1 MKPIFSSLKVL
12 LVTLFAAS
20 SCLADLAADFGALTS
35 GISGQAIASPGTSGT
50 VAPFGAASFPVL
62 LGTASPVQAP
72 AAAGRHGD
80 SYDPSAGRAVA
91 FSHTGF
97 FDTGAGARSTL
108 FTNSILWASKQ
119 AAPAGTT
126 VAIAS
131 SAVSSSFVSGLGY
144 TTTAVGTNLT
154 AANLSSAH
162 VLVLSAHANFT
173 ASAVTNIKN
182 FAAAGG
188 GIVITST
195 PWALGASNYA
205 NANSILDPFGL
216 CYSLDYSDDSSW
228 TVAAAAYPAFQSALP
243 AADALIA
250 DKEGTAVM
258 SAANRSA
265 AANAIFQVTQIRIDI
280 PALAAKLALLSDS
293 AHYGMIAPTAAAP
306 INTTNKPV
314 EKMIASYQSKTFD
327 QLTPAQLFVHPSASD
342 FPGLPTAGAATVT
355 KTVTINGNTSV
366 DFYMNQ
372 GGRPTRFE
380 TGLYAAPGATVTITI
395 PGDKTAQGI
404 QAHISPNG
412 SQDST
417 FNITNWTFFPKL
429 WRRVDLTQ
437 ASTQTGHVMGGL
449 ITLMIPPGKSL
460 GNFEVTISG
469 AIEAPVFVLG
479 QNTDAEWNATLK
491 SKPAPYGYIQN
502 SKLTIYVP
510 KTQLAAMNNP
520 EAVTGYW
527 KQVMDI
533 ADEYYGYTTYR
544 KRGEAIAT
552 ARYVAAGAAYASY
565 PIEAGWGTG
574 SDEMLEGARING
586 HWGNYH
592 ELGHN
597 YQDIFDGTFV
607 IALSAE
613 VDVNLF
619 PGMIYTLL
627 HDRTAWDG
635 AHSTYDASSRLP
647 KRQQYL
653 ALSDAEKTW
662 QKAHDITPVAYDF
675 YFNLSEAFGW
685 QAFKTM
691 LTRLMRYL
699 QSPSSATDPA
709 LHALSSGDANFK
721 RNRFYMLMCDATG
734 RNLDSYFQRYGLGKV
749 GAGQEITQSVK
760 DAIAAK
766 GYPVWTDNTPID
778 ALSTP
783 SNLHVSEDASPGTEI
798 HQLVA
803 TDAEEPGTIWDY
815 SITAGNTGNAFTID
829 RRTGKLRVQ
838 KVDAETLGTYN
849 LTVQVQDNGVPRFS
863 TTSSFTVAV
872 DNVSEAP
879 QLEGKLFTA
888 TSAMANGASLGTMG
902 LAIEQGRTLG
912 SLEIVAGNSGQFSI
926 NPATRAITVTNAASL
941 PNPGV
946 VVLTIRAIDSAGVSG
961 FGTATILCNRS
972 TGVLEERWPG
982 ASISG
987 NPTVTNTFSSFTSG
1001 QNAAESYIRRV
1012 SGWLVPPASGVYTF
1026 WIASDDGST
1035 LSLGADEKEPGKQA
1049 IASVSGYT
1057 GFQAWMAQPS
1067 QKSTPVFLQAGRAY
1081 YIEAI
1086 QQEGGGG
1093 DHVAVAWQGPG
1104 IAQQVIPGTALIP
1117 RNATSSFPAS
1127 GALPAIT
1134 ITSPEEGAFLFVP
1147 GTFPITT
1154 ELEENTLTISKVQ
1167 FFDGETLI
1175 GEDATAPYSLDWVNP
1190 APGTHALRARIAH
1203 TAGTVDSNARIVTVA
1218 AAGAPL
1224 LSLDSPLADE
1234 ISIPA
1239 NVGLVLES
1247 TVLDNTP
1254 ASLAVSWSKLSG
1266 PGTVS
1271 FGNAS
1276 APDTSASFSA
1286 AGDYVLRLTASDGSQ
1301 ESTRDLTVHVGVTPL
1316 QLISADVNAPRTGS
1330 SSLSDG
1336 VVTISGAGND
1346 IYGTSDQFHFYHEQV
1361 SGDFDF
1367 RARLASKTISSVG
1380 AHTALM
1386 ARESLAA
1393 NSAHAAVSQESSGST
1408 YLMQRAS
1415 SGASTSINIG
1425 SAVNNTPPTW
1435 MRLARTGNSIRGY
1448 ISDDGVTWTEKGPI
1462 TPALSGTVLLGFAV
1476 SNSESSAGA
1485 ALNVATFDNISG
1497 LSSGNVG
1504 ALVAAGP
1511 DQNITLPQTALA
1523 GSASD
1528 DGQPNPPGMLAT
1540 RWTKLSG
1547 PGSANFANANS
1558 PVSQVSFSVPGN
1570 YLLRLVADDGQVKTF
1585 DDLAITMPSPFANW
1599 RAARFGAAAGDELVA
1614 GANADPNRNGIANLL
1629 EYAFGM
1635 DPEAQGTVSP
1645 VLLGDQGGRI
1655 RLTFTRDPSATDL
1668 DLLVQAG
1675 SDLSGEWVDLARS
1688 ENGEPFGPLVPGVEV
1703 SETTSG
1709 DLLEVGLLDLPRAS
1723 LPDTRRRFLRVV
1735 AIMP

>member
-1 MKPIFSSLKVL
+1 MFSLLKVVL
-12 LVTLFAAS
+12 LTVLAS
-20 SCLADLAADFGALTS
+20 QLCRADIAADFGALTS
-35 GISGQAIASPGTSGT
+35 GVSGQAIASPGTSGT
-50 VAPFGAASFPVL
+50 VAPFGAASFPIL

-97 FDTGAGARSTL
+97 FDTASGARSTL

-119 AAPAGTT
+119 AATAGTT

-131 SAVSSSFVSGLGY
+131 NAVSSSFLTGLGY

-162 VLVLSAHANFT
+162 VLVLSAHSNFT

-195 PWALGASNYA
+195 PWALASGNYA

-216 CYSLDYSDDSSW
+216 CYSLDYSDDGSW
-228 TVAAAAYPAFQSALP
+228 TVAASAYPAFQSALP

-258 SAANRSA
+258 TAANRSA

-314 EKMIASYQSKTFD
+314 EKMLASYQSKTFD

-355 KTVTINGNTSV
+355 RTVTINGNTST

-437 ASTQTGHVMGGL
+437 ASTQTGHVFGGL
-449 ITLMIPPGKSL
+449 ITLMVPPGKSL
-460 GNFEVTISG
+460 GNFNVTISG
-469 AIEAPVFVLG
+469 AIEAPAFVLG

-491 SKPAPYGYIQN
+491 NNPAPYGYIQN

-574 SDEMLEGARING
+574 SDEMLNGARLNG

-597 YQDIFDGTFV
+597 YQDIFDSTFV

-635 AHSTYDASSRLP
+635 AHSTYDASTRLP
-647 KRQQYL
+647 ARQQYL
-653 ALSDAEKTW
+653 ALTDAEKTW
-662 QKAHDITPVAYDF
+662 QKAHDIGPVAYDF

-685 QAFKTM
+685 QAYKTM
-691 LTRLMRYL
+691 FTRLMRYL
-699 QSPSSATDPA
+699 QSPSSATDAA
-709 LHALSSGDANFK
+709 LNALSSSDPNFK

-734 RNLDSYFQRYGLGKV
+734 RNLDAYFQRYGLGKV

-766 GYPVWTDNTPID
+766 GYPSWTDNTPID
-778 ALSTP
+778 SLSTP
-783 SNLHVSEDASPGTEI
+783 ANLHVSEDASPGTEVYQFI
-798 HQLVA
+798 A
-803 TDAEEPGTIWDY
+803 TDAEEPGSIWDY
-815 SITAGNTGNAFTID
+815 SITAGNAGNAFTID

-863 TTSSFTVAV
+863 STKSFTVTV
-872 DNVSEAP
+872 DNVAEAP
-879 QLEGKLFTA
+879 QVEGRLFTA
-888 TSAMANGASLGTMG
+888 TSAMANGTSLGTMAV
-902 LAIEQGRTLG
+902 AIEQGRTIG
-912 SLEIVAGNSGQFSI
+912 SLEIVAGNSGHFSI
-926 NPATRAITVTNAASL
+926 NPSTRSITVSNAATL

-946 VVLTIRAIDSAGVSG
+946 VVLTIRVIDSAGVTG

-972 TGVLEERWPG
+972 TGILEERWSG
-982 ASISG
+982 ASMTG
-987 NPTVTNTFSSFTSG
+987 NPGVTNTYTTFTSP
-1001 QNAAESYIRRV
+1001 QNVAENYIRRV

-1035 LSLGADEKEPGKQA
+1035 LYLGTDEKESGKQPV
-1049 IASVSGYT
+1049 ASVSGYT
-1057 GFQAWMAQPS
+1057 SFQAWTASSS

-1081 YIEAI
+1081 YIEAV

-1093 DHVAVAWQGPG
+1093 DHVSVAWQGPG

-1117 RNATSSFPAS
+1117 RNATTSFPSS
-1127 GALPAIT
+1127 GSLPAIT
-1134 ITSPEEGAFLFVP
+1134 ISSPEEGAFLFVP

-1154 ELEENTLTISKVQ
+1154 ELEENTLTITKVQ
-1167 FFDGETLI
+1167 FFDGETLL
-1175 GEDATAPYSLDWVNP
+1175 GEDSSAPYSLDWVNP

-1203 TAGTVDSNARIVTVA
+1203 TAGTVDSNARLVTVA
-1218 AAGAPL
+1218 AAGAPMVT
-1224 LSLDSPLADE
+1224 LDSPLAAE
-1234 ISIPA
+1234 ISIPE

-1247 TVLDNTP
+1247 TVLDDTP
-1254 ASLAVSWSKLSG
+1254 ASLAVTWSKLSG
-1266 PGTVS
+1266 PGAVS
-1271 FGNAS
+1271 FGDAS
-1276 APDTSASFSA
+1276 ATDTTAHFSSP
-1286 AGDYVLRLTASDGSQ
+1286 GDYVLRLTASDGSL
-1301 ESTRDLTVHVGVTPL
+1301 ESVKDLTVHAGVTPL
-1316 QLISADVNAPRTGS
+1316 QMINADIAAPRAGS
-1330 SSLSDG
+1330 GTLSDG
-1336 VVTISGAGND
+1336 VVTVSGAGND
-1346 IYGTSDQFHFYHEQV
+1346 IYGSSDQFHFYYIQV
-1361 SGDFDF
+1361 TGDFDF
-1367 RARLASKTISSVG
+1367 RARLASKTISTVG

-1393 NSAHAAVSQESSGST
+1393 NSIHAAVSQENTGST

-1415 SGASTSINIG
+1415 TGGNTTINIG
-1425 SAVNNTPPTW
+1425 SAVSNTPPTW
-1435 MRLARTGNSIRGY
+1435 MRLARVGASIRGY

-1462 TPALSGTVLLGFAV
+1462 TPALPNTVLLGFAV
-1476 SNSESSAGA
+1476 SNSETSTSA
-1485 ALNVATFDNISG
+1485 ALNVATFDNITG
-1497 LSSGNVG
+1497 LRSGNVG
-1504 ALVAAGP
+1504 ALVAAGA
-1511 DQNITLPQTALA
+1511 DQSITVLQASLA

-1528 DGQPNPPGMLAT
+1528 DGQPNPPSSLAT

-1547 PGSANFANANS
+1547 PGSAEFANANS
-1558 PVSQVSFSVPGN
+1558 PVTNVNFSVAGN
-1570 YLLRLVADDGQVKTF
+1570 YVLRLTADDGQVKTF
-1585 DDLAITMPSPFANW
+1585 DDIAITMPSAFGSW
-1599 RAARFGAAAGDELVA
+1599 RTAKFGAFAGDPA
-1614 GANADPNRNGIANLL
+1614 ISGPDADPNGNGLANLV
-1629 EYAFGM
+1629 EYAFGT
-1635 DPEAQGTVSP
+1635 DPLAAAASGILQSELKDGHLKLS
-1645 VLLGDQGGRI
+1645 
-1655 RLTFTRDPSATDL
+1655 FTRDATATDVTIT
-1668 DLLVQAG
+1668 VQA
-1675 SDLSGEWVDLARS
+1675 SDTLAGAWTDLARS
-1688 ENGEPFGPLVPGVEV
+1688 VAGAPF
-1703 SETTSG
+1703 
-1709 DLLEVGLLDLPRAS
+1709 AS
-1723 LPDTRRRFLRVV
+1723 LQAGIAVQESGGGPVVNVVLDDTYVISDPAQPRRFLRVLV
-1735 AIMP
+1735 TEN